1 MDRFTDKGGNTMKR
15 HWTTWSEKE
24 DFIYILPLVAYWND
38 HQCTMFKFGWLK
50 WRCGCYKNK
59 ED

>member
-1 MDRFTDKGGNTMKR
+1 MKR
-15 HWTTWSEKE
+15 HWTIWSEKE

-50 WRCGCYKNK
+50 WRLGCYKNK
-59 ED
+59 EEEK